1 MFRLLQFLQ
10 EAKKCLNRPEQARM
24 HSEAQRT
31 NACGTAHPSL
41 GFKSGV
47 ARTLCKDMPRIVLAS
62 SSPYRRMLLA
72 RLGLPFAI
80 ESPAIDESAAAYE
93 SPESLTAR
101 LAEAK
106 ARAVA
111 LRQPGALVIGADQ
124 VAVLDAGGPAPS
136 AQRILGKPG
145 SRSRA
150 IAQLAAMSGR
160 SLRLLTGLCLIDP
173 AGGQQ
178 LETEETPLRLRRL
191 RRREIAV
198 YVEREQ
204 PLDCAGAFK
213 AEGLGI
219 ALFESIGGG
228 DPTAPMGLPLI
239 RLCRMLRQAGL
250 DPLMAEHG

>member
-1 MFRLLQFLQ
+1 
-10 EAKKCLNRPEQARM
+10 
-24 HSEAQRT
+24 
-31 NACGTAHPSL
+31 
-41 GFKSGV
+41 
-47 ARTLCKDMPRIVLAS
+47 MPRIVLAS
-62 SSPYRRMLLA
+62 SSPYRQMLLA
-72 RLGLPFAI
+72 RLGLPFAVAP
-80 ESPAIDESAAAYE
+80 PAIDESPATDE

-111 LRQPGALVIGADQ
+111 ARHSGALVIGADQ
-124 VAVLDAGGPAPS
+124 VAVLDAGGAAPS

-145 SRSRA
+145 SRARA

-160 SLRLLTGLCLIDP
+160 RMRLLTGLCLIDP

-178 LETEETPLRLRRL
+178 LEMEETPLRLRRL
-191 RRREIAV
+191 TRREIAA
-198 YVEREQ
+198 YVERER

-219 ALFESIGGG
+219 ALFESVGGG

-250 DPLMAEHG
+250 NPLTAKPS

>member
-1 MFRLLQFLQ
+1 
-10 EAKKCLNRPEQARM
+10 
-24 HSEAQRT
+24 
-31 NACGTAHPSL
+31 
-41 GFKSGV
+41 
-47 ARTLCKDMPRIVLAS
+47 MPRIVLAS
-62 SSPYRRMLLA
+62 SSPYRQMLLA
-72 RLGLPFAI
+72 RLGLPFAVAP
-80 ESPAIDESAAAYE
+80 PAIDESPATDE

-111 LRQPGALVIGADQ
+111 VRHSGALVIGADQ
-124 VAVLDAGGPAPS
+124 VAVLDPGGAAPS

-145 SRSRA
+145 SRARA

-160 SLRLLTGLCLIDP
+160 RMRLLTGLCLIDP

-191 RRREIAV
+191 TRREIAA

-219 ALFESIGGG
+219 ALFESVGGG

-250 DPLMAEHG
+250 NPLTAKRS